1 MAYRL
6 LGSVAD
12 AEDVTQD
19 VWLRAAGADLRDIG
33 DLRAWL
39 VTVAARRSYDILKSA
54 RFRRETYVG
63 PWLPEPLLTGPD
75 ASQPVL
81 VDESVSSAM
90 LLIMEEL
97 SPPERV
103 AFVLHDV
110 FGLEFGRIAD
120 VLDVSVPGARQLAS
134 RARRRVAK
142 AKQST
147 PQASKAERERV
158 LTAFR
163 AAYEA
168 GDLAGLVRLLHPDAV
183 YVTDGGGKVSAARKP
198 IHGGE
203 RVAEVMVRVGRQWRP
218 DRIDFAEVGGE
229 LALVFHREGRVYSV
243 DTVQI
248 ADGLIT
254 AYRRVIN
261 PDKLVRT
268 SELSHPE
275 GPPRLPDENAKR
287 ATKEYAREQTPTE
300 PRRQEHG
307 NGLLRPHGRLGH
319 GHLQVPRVKRLYD
332 QMPEPS
338 YVIRFGSCSNSGG
351 LYRYAYWVTK
361 GVDQIIPVDVYVP
374 GCPPRPEALLNGIV
388 TLQNQIAQENL
399 AERYG
404 ADRYQRSTSLA
415 AHPQTRPAQ
424 PRGAMSLDAAHSGFG
439 EFGSRR
445 RTASSSPTPGTTRS
459 PSFAPTATPTSTGSP
474 RSTRRPTDSASSPTS
489 CARIRGTT

>member
-1 MAYRL
+1 MGDGHGPGRSEQEDLLGAGWESHRPAVFGAAYRL

-19 VWLRAAGADLRDIG
+19 VWLRAAAADLRDVA

-54 RFRRETYVG
+54 RFRRESYVG

-110 FGLEFGRIAD
+110 FDVAFGEIAD
-120 VLDVSVPGARQLAS
+120 VLNVSAPSARQLAS

-142 AKQST
+142 AKQSM

-158 LTAFR
+158 LAVFR

-183 YVTDGGGKVSAARKP
+183 FVADGGGKVSAARKL

-203 RVAEVMVRVGRQWRP
+203 RVAETIVRVGRRWHL
-218 DRIDFAEVGGE
+218 DRVDFAEVGGE
-229 LALVFHREGRVYSV
+229 LALVFYREGRVHSV

-248 ADGLIT
+248 TDGLIT
-254 AYRRVIN
+254 AYRRVVN
-261 PDKLVRT
+261 PDKL
-268 SELSHPE
+268 
-275 GPPRLPDENAKR
+275 
-287 ATKEYAREQTPTE
+287 
-300 PRRQEHG
+300 
-307 NGLLRPHGRLGH
+307 LR
-319 GHLQVPRVKRLYD
+319 V
-332 QMPEPS
+332 
-338 YVIRFGSCSNSGG
+338 
-351 LYRYAYWVTK
+351 
-361 GVDQIIPVDVYVP
+361 
-374 GCPPRPEALLNGIV
+374 
-388 TLQNQIAQENL
+388 
-399 AERYG
+399 
-404 ADRYQRSTSLA
+404 
-415 AHPQTRPAQ
+415 
-424 PRGAMSLDAAHSGFG
+424 
-439 EFGSRR
+439 
-445 RTASSSPTPGTTRS
+445 
-459 PSFAPTATPTSTGSP
+459 
-474 RSTRRPTDSASSPTS
+474 
-489 CARIRGTT
+489 